1 MLHKIKFQIMFI
13 MRHYNGEQK
22 KTKPPKNGVSR
33 CTAAICKGR
42 IL

>member
-1 MLHKIKFQIMFI
+1 MFI

-22 KTKPPKNGVSR
+22 KQTKRQKKTQKNGVSR
-33 CTAAICKGR
+33 CTVAICKGR

>member
-22 KTKPPKNGVSR
+22 KTNKKTKKTPQKRSEPLYCRN
-33 CTAAICKGR
+33 
-42 IL
+42 L